1 MKYLA
6 LLLLPFLLAINGCAQ
21 GGSQQPNSPKD
32 RQAGGNCEG
41 CEAIFE
47 SPVAFD
53 KLDWTDTLPG
63 YAETEPKLVVS
74 GKVFQKDGKTPAPDV
89 VLYFYHTDR
98 AGNYPKKGNE
108 TGWGKRHGYLRGWVK
123 TNQNGEY
130 RFYTFRPAS
139 YPDSNNPQHIHIT
152 VKEKGVVAYYIDDF
166 VFADDPMLS
175 EGEINPSQQR
185 GGSGLL
191 KPVLKN
197 GVYVAE
203 RNIVLGMNV
212 PGY

>member
-1 MKYLA
+1 MKH
-6 LLLLPFLLAINGCAQ
+6 LLLVMLTINTLTGCAQ
-21 GGSQQPNSPKD
+21 GGSQQHPSTKD
-32 RQAGGNCEG
+32 REVGGRCEG
-41 CEAIFE
+41 CEAIYE
-47 SPVAFD
+47 SPVA
-53 KLDWTDTLPG
+53 LDRLSWTDTLPG
-63 YAETEPKLVVS
+63 FLETEPKLVVS
-74 GKVFQKDGKTPAPDV
+74 GRVFHKDGKTPAADV

-98 AGNYPKKGNE
+98 SGVYPQKGNE

-166 VFADDPMLS
+166 LFDDDPMLS
-175 EGEINPSQQR
+175 EGETTRLQKR

-191 KPVLKN
+191 RPVLKN

>member
-6 LLLLPFLLAINGCAQ
+6 LFLLPVLFAINGCAQ
-21 GGSQQPNSPKD
+21 GGSQQSNSPKD
-32 RQAGGNCEG
+32 RQAGGRCEG

-47 SPVAFD
+47 SPIAFD
-53 KLDWTDTLPG
+53 QLGWTDTIAG

-74 GKVFQKDGKTPAPDV
+74 GKVFQKDGKTPAANV

-98 AGNYPKKGNE
+98 AGNYPQKGNE

-130 RFYTFRPAS
+130 RFHTFRPAS
-139 YPDSNNPQHIHIT
+139 YPNSNNPQHIHIT
-152 VKEKGVVAYYIDDF
+152 VKEEGVVAYYIDDF
-166 VFADDPMLS
+166 LFADDPLL
-175 EGEINPSQQR
+175 GEEEISRLQKR

-191 KPVLKN
+191 RPALKN
-197 GVYVAE
+197 GIYVAE
-203 RNIVLGMNV
+203 RNIVLGMNI